1 MSSRSKREGHRIEY
15 AEYSDD
21 DFDSPVKGVPR
32 VTESDEEEVP
42 QAKKVNGS
50 QGILQFMQTGVNNAK
65 HGLEAAA
72 SKPKQAKK

>member
-42 QAKKVNGS
+42 HAKKVN

-65 HGLEAAA
+65 HDLEAAA